1 MCRAGGALQRVMWWC
16 VLGLRCLGV
25 LIAEG
30 IERMRGL
37 VSYLERLQREAEREQ
52 LLTIFI

>member
-1 MCRAGGALQRVMWWC
+1 M
-16 VLGLRCLGV
+16 

>member
-1 MCRAGGALQRVMWWC
+1 VCRAGGALQRVMWWC

-37 VSYLERLQREAEREQ
+37 VSYLERLQWEAEREQ